1 MTWIIVEFKR
11 GLAQL
16 RRWQAWA
23 AIVLLGFFGMLAY
36 QVGRM
41 ALWTDSILTYLRVS
55 THPCRQLT
63 DGMIIALFCGMIFFF
78 FSAVLSMGEVQRYIQ
93 LNQRGTTYQ
102 ARRALASGAGWGA
115 LAMAIAVAGLYFF
128 STTCH

>member
-16 RRWQAWA
+16 QRWQTWA
-23 AIVLLGFFGMLAY
+23 VIALLGFFGVLAY
-36 QVGRM
+36 QIGRM

-55 THPCRQLT
+55 TRPCRQLT
-63 DGMIIALFCGMIFFF
+63 NGMIIALFCGMIFLLFF
-78 FSAVLSMGEVQRYIQ
+78 AVLSMGEVQRYIQ
-93 LNQRGTTYQ
+93 LNQRGATWE
-102 ARRALASGAGWGA
+102 ARRALVSGIGWGVLTA
-115 LAMAIAVAGLYFF
+115 AIAIAGLYFF